1 MITADQLQQVMGCSA
16 ETATI
21 YIGPINLAL
30 ERYEI
35 NTPARIA
42 AFLAQIGHESGG
54 LRWVREIWGPTLA
67 QQRYEGRKDLG
78 NTQPG
83 DGRRYMGRGL
93 IQITGR
99 ANYAAVGEALG
110 IDCVISPEVLE
121 SPLYAALSA
130 GWYWHKRK
138 LNGFADDGDFVSI
151 TRRINGGTNGLEDR
165 RTRHRIAL
173 AALATPAQEPRA

>member
-1 MITADQLQQVMGCSA
+1 MITADQLQQAVGCSSA
-16 ETATI
+16 LASI
-21 YIGPINLAL
+21 YVEPINLTLA
-30 ERYEI
+30 RYGI
-35 NTPARIA
+35 DTPARIA

-54 LRWVREIWGPTLA
+54 LRWARELWGPTLA

-110 IDCVISPEVLE
+110 IDCVSAPEVLE

-130 GWYWHKRK
+130 GWYWDSRR
-138 LNGFADDGDFVSI
+138 LNPLADRGDILAI
-151 TRRINGGTNGLEDR
+151 TRRINGRTNGLEDR